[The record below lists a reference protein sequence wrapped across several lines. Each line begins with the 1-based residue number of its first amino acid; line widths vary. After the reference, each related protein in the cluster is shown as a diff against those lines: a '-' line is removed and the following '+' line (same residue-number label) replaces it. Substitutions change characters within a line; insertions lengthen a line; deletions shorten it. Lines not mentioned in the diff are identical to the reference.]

1 MGIGDCLELINYN
14 TIEGVLRMY
23 YPAQVSPW
31 KCWSPSSWTRTTWR
45 WRGSDPPTTSST
57 TQVSWQF
64 QKHLISKSTLY
75 LSRLW
80 YIQRVERD
88 WQEPGGRASLPQRH
102 AAAGSIPLT
111 WAPKV
116 AWCQW
121 KSLRLYIIWHI

>member
-1 MGIGDCLELINYN
+1 MKMLESLKLDEDHLEVERIKFTNYFFDYSGEL
-14 TIEGVLRMY
+14 T
-23 YPAQVSPW
+23 VS
-31 KCWSPSSWTRTTWR
+31 
-45 WRGSDPPTTSST
+45 
-57 TQVSWQF
+57 
-64 QKHLISKSTLY
+64 KHLISKSTLY

-116 AWCQW
+116 A
-121 KSLRLYIIWHI
+121 